1 MLELE
6 NLPPIS
12 IMTPNLNRGSYI
24 AEAIDSVQT
33 RNCPAV
39 GHITLDVGAAR
50 RREQDVPNDDH
61 ENRQRRERKQAVQN
75 TTQTL
80 GSSFDPVGRDQEGEP

>member
-24 AEAIDSVQT
+24 AEAIDSVRT

-39 GHITLDVGAAR
+39 GHITLGASPRLDSSGR
-50 RREQDVPNDDH
+50 R
-61 ENRQRRERKQAVQN
+61 
-75 TTQTL
+75 L
-80 GSSFDPVGRDQEGEP
+80 SSG

>member
-6 NLPPIS
+6 NPSPIS
-12 IMTPNLNRGSYI
+12 IMTPNLNSGSYI

-39 GHITLDVGAAR
+39 GHIILGASPRLDSSGHR
-50 RREQDVPNDDH
+50 RNS
-61 ENRQRRERKQAVQN
+61 
-75 TTQTL
+75 
-80 GSSFDPVGRDQEGEP
+80 G

>member
-12 IMTPNLNRGSYI
+12 IMTLNLSRGSYI
-24 AEAIDSVQT
+24 AEAIDSVRT

-39 GHITLDVGAAR
+39 SHIILGASPRLDSSGHR
-50 RREQDVPNDDH
+50 RNS
-61 ENRQRRERKQAVQN
+61 
-75 TTQTL
+75 
-80 GSSFDPVGRDQEGEP
+80 G

>member
-12 IMTPNLNRGSYI
+12 IMTPNLSCGSYI
-24 AEAIDSVQT
+24 AKVIDSVRT

-39 GHITLDVGAAR
+39 GHITLGASLRLDSSR
-50 RREQDVPNDDH
+50 RRGNS
-61 ENRQRRERKQAVQN
+61 
-75 TTQTL
+75 
-80 GSSFDPVGRDQEGEP
+80 G